1 VRFSPSTST
10 VSPSRSARYARL
22 NAPLFLPSEKEPEP
36 SVRHRAPGNGRHGA
50 RTLPRQH
57 RDWARPIPHL
67 HRDWAHPDH
76 ICTGTGLTPN
86 HICTGTRQR
95 GTGLRSV
102 WLCGLQ
108 LVSKSSEEVL
118 ELLDQM
124 QAHCHART
132 AWLIECTIA
141 PRSPVG
147 AIPASLGATAE

>member
-1 VRFSPSTST
+1 MRPYS
-10 VSPSRSARYARL
+10 YRL
-22 NAPLFLPSEKEPEP
+22 KKNPN
-36 SVRHRAPGNGRHGA
+36 HRCAIALLNGNGRHGA
-50 RTLPRQH
+50 RALCHASTGTGLAPS
-57 RDWARPIPHL
+57 
-67 HRDWAHPDH
+67 H
-76 ICTGTGLTPN
+76 ICTGTGLAPS

-102 WLCGLQ
+102 RLCELQ